1 MRLHL
6 MPREEQFFD
15 IFDEAAAN
23 VVKGAKVLREMV
35 QDFSLAEQKAA
46 ECVTIEHEGD
56 RLLHEVFR
64 RLNDTFITP
73 LDREDIHALIGG
85 LDDILD
91 YIESTCDRLVL
102 YKVEAPTGEAVE
114 MADVIVRAT
123 EQIEI
128 AVGALKNVRSIEKIL
143 DPCIVVNDLENEGD
157 RINRRA
163 LQRLFGGEIE
173 PLEALKWREIYDH
186 FEQAIDHCED
196 VAHTLQAV
204 VVKNA

>member
-15 IFDEAAAN
+15 IFDEVAIN
-23 VVKGAKVLREMV
+23 VVKGARALQEMV
-35 QDFSLAEQKAA
+35 HDFSQAELKAA
-46 ECVTIEHEGD
+46 ECVQIEHEGD

-91 YIESTCDRLVL
+91 YVESTSDRLLL
-102 YKVEAPTGEAVE
+102 YNIGVPTEEAVE
-114 MADVIVRAT
+114 MADIIVKAA
-123 EQIEI
+123 EQIQI
-128 AVGALKNVRSIEKIL
+128 AVSALKDIRNIQKIL

-163 LQRLFGGEIE
+163 LQKLFSGQVE
-173 PLEALKWREIYDH
+173 PLDALKWREIYDH
-186 FEQAIDHCED
+186 FEEAIDHCED
-196 VAHTLQAV
+196 VAHTLQTV